1 MIKKSIKVIVIL
13 GAILIFLSGM
23 IGCKLPEAPPLE
35 EEAPPDEIVGGP
47 GNPTIEFTYVPP
59 YGSFENLKG
68 QVWHVKP
75 ADYKVAVYIK
85 VGSLGWWTKP
95 YWSTPLTVIQ
105 SDGSWICD
113 ITTGGTDKKATEI
126 VAFLVPNGYSPPS
139 MSGGSTLPSE
149 LDENTLAKVITT
161 RS

>member
-1 MIKKSIKVIVIL
+1 MINKSKKVIVIL
-13 GAILIFLSGM
+13 GVILIFL
-23 IGCKLPEAPPLE
+23 IGCESVVPNI
-35 EEAPPDEIVGGP
+35 EAPPDEIVGGP
-47 GNPTIEFTYVPP
+47 GDPTIEFTYVPP
-59 YGSFENLKG
+59 YGSFANLKG

-95 YWSTPLTVIQ
+95 YWSTPLTVIK
-105 SDGSWICD
+105 SNGSWICD
-113 ITTGGTDKKATEI
+113 ITTGGTDEKATEI

-139 MSGGSTLPSE
+139 MSGGSTLPSK
-149 LDENTLAKVITT
+149 LDENALAKVITT